1 MQDLI
6 AFFGVTDAQFSLDD
20 PHLIHEPLE
29 REVDRTV
36 DEFLSRLDLDSTRY
50 VVVVANRELQGAAV
64 LHWVEAGKDSAVF
77 FFDRELLL
85 QLSKQERRVLIAHE
99 VGHLVSQ
106 CQWGGSRI
114 FRELCADRIA
124 FQLVPGE
131 DVVAMLAKSVL
142 MFPDYPAR
150 EEFMFRLAMIQEQ
163 KRTREEIEPT
173 IARSSELQAQDAW
186 IDCA

>member
-1 MQDLI
+1 MLYL
-6 AFFGVTDAQFSLDD
+6 ALMTLLLFTSS
-20 PHLIHEPLE
+20 LE

-36 DEFLSRLDLDSTRY
+36 DEYLSQLDLDSIRY

-77 FFDRELLL
+77 FFDREHLL

-99 VGHLVSQ
+99 VGHLAPQ

-124 FQLVPGE
+124 SQFVPRE
-131 DVVAMLAKSVL
+131 DVAAMLAKSIL
-142 MFPDYPAR
+142 MFPYYPAR
-150 EEFMFRLAMIQEQ
+150 EEFMLRLAMIQE
-163 KRTREEIEPT
+163 KRRISEEIEPT
-173 IARSSELQAQDAW
+173 IARSSELPAQDAW

>member
-1 MQDLI
+1 MLYL
-6 AFFGVTDAQFSLDD
+6 ALMTLLLFTS
-20 PHLIHEPLE
+20 PLE

-36 DEFLSRLDLDSTRY
+36 EEYLSQLNLDSTRY

-77 FFDRELLL
+77 FFDRELFL

-99 VGHLVSQ
+99 VGHLAPQ
-106 CQWGGSRI
+106 CRVGGSRI
-114 FRELCADRIA
+114 FRELCADRISS
-124 FQLVPGE
+124 QLVPGE
-131 DVVAMLAKSVL
+131 DVAAMLAKSIL
-142 MFPDYPAR
+142 MFPYYPAR

-163 KRTREEIEPT
+163 RPTSEESEPT
-173 IARSSELQAQDAW
+173 TARSSEVPAQQVW

>member
-1 MQDLI
+1 MLYLALMTLI
-6 AFFGVTDAQFSLDD
+6 FFTSS
-20 PHLIHEPLE
+20 LE

-36 DEFLSRLDLDSTRY
+36 DEYLSQLDLDSTRY

-99 VGHLVSQ
+99 VGHLAPR

-114 FRELCADRIA
+114 FRELCADRISS
-124 FQLVPGE
+124 QLVPGE
-131 DVVAMLAKSVL
+131 DVAAMLAKSIL
-142 MFPDYPAR
+142 MFPYYPAR
-150 EEFMFRLAMIQEQ
+150 EEFMLRLAMIQEQ
-163 KRTREEIEPT
+163 RRISKEIEAT
-173 IARSSELQAQDAW
+173 TARSVEPPAQDAW
-186 IDCA
+186 TDCA